1 MAKSKNQICNLV
13 FWPVSKPRSS
23 LKWAFWPFARPRQ
36 PGKGEPPKFRFS
48 AKNQAPPPLQIG
60 FLAFGGAW
68 ARVAKSKNQI
78 CNLFFWPVSKL
89 HSSLRWAFWPFARP
103 RQPGGEPPKFRFS
116 AKNQAPPPSK
126 IQKSKGEGGGARRGG
141 GEGGGAPRPQPL
153 QIRYLAFWGALGKL
167 GNMQKN
173 QKSNLKSLKVKPQSP

>member
-36 PGKGEPPKFRFS
+36 PGGGSHQNSDFQPKT
-48 AKNQAPPPLQIG
+48 KPLH
-60 FLAFGGAW
+60 
-68 ARVAKSKNQI
+68 
-78 CNLFFWPVSKL
+78 PSKL
-89 HSSLRWAFWPFARP
+89 AFWPL
-103 RQPGGEPPKFRFS
+103 GGLGQ

-126 IQKSKGEGGGARRGG
+126 IQKSKGEGGG

-173 QKSNLKSLKVKPQSP
+173 QKIKFEKFKG